1 MEVGGFIL
9 IEANKGE
16 APAIVRLPRGLALA
30 WAQLLA
36 VEGWPLSA

>member
-16 APAIVRLPRGLALA
+16 TPAIVRLLSGLAGI
-30 WAQLLA
+30 
-36 VEGWPLSA
+36 ETTHRGPL